1 MGTSQSISLIVLYVF
16 ILYVFKIVLTVAVQI
31 KNSNYL
37 LSLLELYYTRLGEAF
52 IKDLLTMTLII

>member
-1 MGTSQSISLIVLYVF
+1 MGTSQSISLTVLYVF

-52 IKDLLTMTLII
+52 IKDLLTMILTI

>member
-1 MGTSQSISLIVLYVF
+1 MGTSQSISLTVLYVF

-37 LSLLELYYTRLGEAF
+37 LSLPELYYTRLGEAF

>member
-52 IKDLLTMTLII
+52 IKDLLTMILII

>member
-1 MGTSQSISLIVLYVF
+1 MGTSQSISLTVLYVF

-31 KNSNYL
+31 KNSNCL

-52 IKDLLTMTLII
+52 IKDLLTMILII

>member
-1 MGTSQSISLIVLYVF
+1 MGTSQSISLTVLYVF

>member
-52 IKDLLTMTLII
+52 IKDLLTMILTI

>member
-37 LSLLELYYTRLGEAF
+37 LSLPELYYTRLGEAF

>member
-1 MGTSQSISLIVLYVF
+1 MGTSQSISLTVLYVF

-31 KNSNYL
+31 KYSNYL

-52 IKDLLTMTLII
+52 IKDLLTMILII

>member
-1 MGTSQSISLIVLYVF
+1 MGTSQSISLTLLYVF

-52 IKDLLTMTLII
+52 IKDLLTMILII

>member
-1 MGTSQSISLIVLYVF
+1 MGTTQSISLTVLYVF

-52 IKDLLTMTLII
+52 IKDLLTMILII

>member
-1 MGTSQSISLIVLYVF
+1 MGTSQSISLTVLYVF

-52 IKDLLTMTLII
+52 IKDLLTMILII

>member
-1 MGTSQSISLIVLYVF
+1 MGTSQSISLTVLYVF
-16 ILYVFKIVLTVAVQI
+16 ILCVFKIVLTVAVQI

-52 IKDLLTMTLII
+52 IKDLLTMILII